1 MNLFELFVKIGVD
14 DQASEKIDSLS
25 NKFKKS
31 LTTAV
36 KVADTAIIGLGTAAI
51 NSYSE
56 FEQLAGGAAKIFDEI
71 SQTKILQD
79 ANAAYK
85 ELGLSA
91 NQYLSV
97 INDVGATFAATMGDE
112 AGYEAAKT
120 GLKAI
125 SDYASGTGK
134 NVDELSQKFTLITRS
149 TSSYQSI
156 ADQFSGI
163 LPATS
168 AGFLEQAQAAGILS
182 DSYTELT
189 EVPISEYQAAVSK
202 MLMQGVANLGLANNT
217 VIESENTISGSFS
230 AMKAA
235 ANNFLVALVDDN
247 ADVGESFRILASS
260 VGSFLDNVIP
270 KIWDFIGALGPVG
283 PLLVGIT
290 AALGAFHA
298 AVSISKVVGMAVAA
312 FEAYRKANE
321 AATVA
326 QWLMN
331 AAMNANPIVLVVT
344 LIAGLVAALITLWNT
359 NDGFREAVTS
369 AWEAIK
375 EVFSVVVDAIV
386 GFFTE
391 TIPAAFNT
399 VVKFFTVTVPDAV
412 SNFVD
417 SVGAFFTETIPG
429 FFENFVQ
436 WFTELPEKIAYWLG
450 FAIGKLI
457 SWGAEAIEWVVTEA
471 PKIIDNIVN
480 FFAELPGKIW
490 DWLVSAFVNLTKWGM
505 DMQSKAMETGKN
517 FLDSIG
523 TFFKELPGNVW
534 NWLVDTFTKLTQWGV
549 NMQSKAIETGSNF
562 LNSMV
567 NFFKELPGNIWNW
580 LVSTFTKITQW
591 GMDMRDKAMETGKNF
606 IDSIVNFVKE
616 LPGKIWTWLTETISK
631 IGTFIS
637 DMATKIK
644 TEVPKVINNFIDFFK
659 QLPGKILGIGKNI
672 VDGLWNGIKNA
683 WSSLTSKVS
692 GLFGNLV
699 SGIKKG
705 LGIASPSKVFAAIG
719 GYMADGLGDGWED
732 EFSAVRDDIDKSL
745 TFDDPSMGINASV
758 RKIGAEVA
766 GAAYGGT
773 SIGNVTINIDGAKY
787 SNENSLAEAIAEALQ
802 NMTDRRSAVYA

>member
-112 AGYEAAKT
+112 EGYEAAKT

-168 AGFLEQAQAAGILS
+168 DGFLEQAQAAGILS

-189 EVPISEYQAAVSK
+189 EVPIAEYQAAVSK
-202 MLMQGVANLGLANNT
+202 MLEKGVADLGLANNT
-217 VIESENTISGSFS
+217 VMESETTISGSFA
-230 AMKAA
+230 AMKSAA
-235 ANNFLVALVDDN
+235 SNFLVALVDDN
-247 ADVGESFRILASS
+247 ANVGESFRVLASS

-399 VVKFFTVTVPDAV
+399 VVEFFTVTVPEAISRFV
-412 SNFVD
+412 S
-417 SVGAFFTETIPG
+417 SIGTFFTETIPA
-429 FFENFVQ
+429 FFESFVQ
-436 WFTELPEKIAYWLG
+436 WFAELPEKIAYWLG
-450 FAIGKLI
+450 FAIGKLV
-457 SWGAEAIEWVVTEA
+457 SWGAEAVEWAITEA

-505 DMQSKAMETGKN
+505 DMQAKAMETGKN

-534 NWLVDTFTKLTQWGV
+534 NWLVDTFTK
-549 NMQSKAIETGSNF
+549 
-562 LNSMV
+562 
-567 NFFKELPGNIWNW
+567 
-580 LVSTFTKITQW
+580 ITQW
-591 GMDMRDKAMETGKNF
+591 GMDMRDKAMEVGGNF
-606 IDSIVNFVKE
+606 INSIVNFVKE

-644 TEVPKVINNFIDFFK
+644 TEVPKVINTFINFFK
-659 QLPGKILGIGKNI
+659 QLPGKILDIGKNI
-672 VDGLWNGIKNA
+672 VDGLWKGIKNA

-719 GYMADGLGDGWED
+719 GYMAEGLGEGWED
-732 EFSAVRDDIDKSL
+732 EFGAVRDDIDKSL
-745 TFDDPSMGINASV
+745 TFDDPSIDINASV